1 MIEECRKFFG
11 VNYISTKLSFKYDEW
26 FKNFSEYLPTP
37 PKEFLFAV
45 IMKTKKDVV
54 FGVISDSV
62 GKESKAL
69 AFNLKTRKIMKK
81 SQRAKAS
88 STSYENSML
97 KFGNDEIVIRNNSSL
112 NIRVNT
118 MILGERYFEF
128 SKEDLVGKET
138 GETVEL

>member
-1 MIEECRKFFG
+1 
-11 VNYISTKLSFKYDEW
+11 
-26 FKNFSEYLPTP
+26 
-37 PKEFLFAV
+37 
-45 IMKTKKDVV
+45 MKTKKDVV

-81 SQRAKAS
+81 SQRAKVS